1 MQVIPLICFLCGSGR
16 SAGVDASS
24 IPIICLPF
32 EVITPICVTLGFHQS
47 SNLRV
52 CVCVCVVP
60 LTHDIEPLLPM
71 RLRQDDAHHLS
82 DAVRFYDSEVDVWL
96 DEHDWFCRGRREGD
110 PLDVESSGG

>member
-16 SAGVDASS
+16 SAGVNASS
-24 IPIICLPF
+24 TSPHHLSYFQGHYSHLCDARLPSK
-32 EVITPICVTLGFHQS
+32 VKPQS
-47 SNLRV
+47 
-52 CVCVCVVP
+52 VCVVP

-82 DAVRFYDSEVDVWL
+82 DAVCFYDSKVDVWL
-96 DEHDWFCRGRREGD
+96 DEHDWFRRGRWEGD